1 MVTNMNKIYPK
12 IPEYYSIIELNKNKI
27 IFYTNDYTMVVKD
40 NKTLFF
46 RCKTFR
52 LEFLLDF
59 YSNSNRVLFHR
70 GFIDDKINKL
80 LDLDGIKESVIYLV
94 VVGKL

>member
-1 MVTNMNKIYPK
+1 
-12 IPEYYSIIELNKNKI
+12 
-27 IFYTNDYTMVVKD
+27 
-40 NKTLFF
+40 
-46 RCKTFR
+46 
-52 LEFLLDF
+52 
-59 YSNSNRVLFHR
+59 VLFYR